1 MSEPETMTIDWVKE
15 AQFLIETRRHRLLV
29 DQPAD
34 DGGRDEGMTPV
45 ELLIG
50 ALGSCI
56 GHFAARFF
64 LRHQLGV
71 DRLRVTMA
79 WDYAERPHRVGTI
92 TARVHLPVAL
102 EPEVLARLQK
112 VVEGCTVHNT
122 LAHPPAISVRIET
135 VTPSLAKSRTAAGDP

>member
-1 MSEPETMTIDWVKE
+1 MSEPETMTIDWIRE
-15 AQFLIETRRHRLLV
+15 SQFFIETRRHRLLV

-34 DGGRDEGMTPV
+34 DGGRDGGMTPV

-71 DRLRVTMA
+71 NRLQVTMT

-92 TARVHLPVAL
+92 TARVHLQVAL

-122 LAHPPAISVRIET
+122 LAAPPKILVQVEAPPLLLT
-135 VTPSLAKSRTAAGDP
+135 KDRTAARDR